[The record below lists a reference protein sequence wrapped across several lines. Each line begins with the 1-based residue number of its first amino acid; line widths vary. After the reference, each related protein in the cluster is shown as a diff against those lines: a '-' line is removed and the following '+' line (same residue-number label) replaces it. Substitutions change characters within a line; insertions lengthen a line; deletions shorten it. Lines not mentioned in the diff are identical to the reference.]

1 MYIKLDDLIAKYGL
15 NIRGVL
21 HIGAHTCEEEPL
33 YLKYIT
39 RENIIWLEANPK
51 LVQDIIAKNTH
62 IRVYNYAVSDKS
74 GQSITLN
81 VTNNGQSSSI
91 LNLSKH
97 SLYYPDIVVT
107 DKIKVPTIRLDD
119 FMAAQGLD
127 FADFNMINLDIQG
140 AELLALQGAGDEI
153 SKFDIVYSE
162 VNTEELYQGCCKLNE
177 IDQYLRQYGFTRT
190 DIYMTNEGWGD
201 AVYINERILQ
211 INLNNLD
218 NSHNSHN
225 SHNSDNSHNSHNFA
239 NSSDSHNLNNL
250 NNLNNLA
257 KVMNCSNTYQSP
269 GRWGNHFI
277 RNMCA
282 HILAKKYNLRFRYS
296 YYDYFLKLGIE
307 LYTGGQNSFS
317 TTKNLTDEEVYELLI
332 SDNKVVDYNIS
343 LDHIYCQTREICLF
357 LKDYLP
363 SNQNSNS
370 NENVLIH
377 VRVDDAAQFNPGYH
391 YYDKVLATLKY
402 NTGFITSDDIKHP
415 ICRKLITKYN
425 LEIINLSELD
435 TILFATQCQY
445 LILSHGTYS
454 WLMGLLSP
462 AATVFY
468 AKIKKIWH
476 GDIFVYPQWQEID
489 YEEGLDAT
497 RVLHEVV
504 STNRCNGNYQVSL
517 TAGLK
522 LLHTELD
529 LLTTGDKLLLLDD
542 IFIAAFYLQQNYI
555 CLDALNRLDELCQ
568 LDTEV
573 NKIFDQRAVHYIT
586 NTNYFWSR
594 LSDKKCLLI
603 HYNKSVDLLEN
614 DSLIKLLAQNYK
626 IIVYN
631 DNIKLSHKALCHR
644 SVIILP
650 TAYKN
655 KLTLNPA
662 EIISQLEIS

>member
-1 MYIKLDDLIAKYGL
+1 MYIKLDDLVAKYGL

-119 FMAAQGLD
+119 FMATQGLD

-140 AELLALQGAGDEI
+140 AELLALRGAGDEI

-211 INLNNLD
+211 INLD
-218 NSHNSHN
+218 NSANCAS
-225 SHNSDNSHNSHNFA
+225 SSDCS
-239 NSSDSHNLNNL
+239 NSSDI
-250 NNLNNLA
+250 
-257 KVMNCSNTYQSP
+257 MNCSNTYQGQ
-269 GRWGNHFI
+269 GRFGNHFI
-277 RNMCA
+277 RNLCA

-307 LYTGGQNSFS
+307 LYTDGQKSFS
-317 TTKNLTDEEVYELLI
+317 KNKNLTDGEVYELLI

-363 SNQNSNS
+363 PNQNSNP

-377 VRVDDAAQFNPGYH
+377 VRVDDAVQFNPGYH

-402 NTGFITSDDIKHP
+402 NTGFITSDDIKNP
-415 ICRKLITKYN
+415 ICRKLITQYN

-435 TILFATQCQY
+435 TILFATHCKY

-462 AATVFY
+462 SATVFY

-476 GDIFVYPQWQEID
+476 GDIFVYPEWQEID
-489 YEEGLDAT
+489 YNDGLDAT
-497 RVLHEVV
+497 KILHDIV

-517 TAGLK
+517 TAGLQ

-529 LLTTGDKLLLLDD
+529 LLTAGDKLLLLDD

-555 CLDALNRLDELCQ
+555 CLDALQRLDELCQ
-568 LDTEV
+568 VDAEV
-573 NKIFDQRAVHYIT
+573 NKIFEQRAVHYIT

-594 LSDKKCLLI
+594 LTDKKCLLI
-603 HYNKSVDLLEN
+603 HYNKSIDLLEN
-614 DSLIKLLAQNYK
+614 DPLIKLLAQNYK

-631 DNIKLSHKALCHR
+631 DNIKLSHKSLCHR

-650 TAYKN
+650 TEYKN
-655 KLTLNPA
+655 KLTLNPSD
-662 EIISQLEIS
+662 IISQLEIS